1 MCRNCDLELTVSD
14 DGARTGLPADPVAAA
29 PDTATVF
36 RGGAVYTLDPRQ
48 PWADAVAVRGR
59 DIIAVGSDDHV
70 RAAAG
75 GDARL
80 VELAG
85 RMVMPGFVEAHIHP
99 LLGGFLTSGV
109 DLQQPGKAAA
119 LAAVAA
125 YARAHPNGPVRGFG
139 WRMDM
144 FGPDG
149 PNRADL
155 DAILPDRPA
164 LMFAIDG
171 HSLWVNSATLAVAG
185 ITADSPDPVPGFS
198 YYVRDA
204 DGHPTGFVLETPA
217 MLPIADAVEPMTTAL
232 LEQLFETWLP
242 KAAAAG
248 ITAVFDAGVP
258 PTADGSAGLA
268 GIYRD
273 LAAQGRLPFRVVAC
287 HLIKDPP
294 IDDAVRQAVALGAV
308 LDSEL
313 VRAGVLKIVGDGT
326 AEGHTAHLLEPYADK
341 PDWYGQSPFS
351 EAQWHRLV
359 AEADAAGLDIHIHAL
374 GDRTVRVALD
384 AIEAAIRANPPRD
397 RRHAI
402 AHLQFVD
409 AADLPRFGALGVIA
423 QFSANWFSADPGSV
437 DTTIR
442 RCGTERQAGMYRV
455 RELLDSG
462 ATVAFGTDWPAAGWY
477 STYKPLDAIEVAVTR
492 RLIGSPE
499 APLLEPAD
507 QRLDLAQALHANTL
521 GAARQLRLEHLVG
534 SLQPGKRADLLVLGE
549 NLFQVAPHRIAATAV
564 EMTMMNGRFTHGG

>member
-1 MCRNCDLELTVSD
+1 MENALGVSGYQSTMLIIVFVILAFGIATLFAALFLPTRWRLPYSMEFVFVGLLLILVWYGDKRSEEIYSAYQAPLEEGGVLESGVATDGEAFDEVYRVLAFQWGFAFINEHDEISRN
-14 DGARTGLPADPVAAA
+14 AAA
-29 PDTATVF
+29 V
-36 RGGAVYTLDPRQ
+36 
-48 PWADAVAVRGR
+48 
-59 DIIAVGSDDHV
+59 
-70 RAAAG
+70 
-75 GDARL
+75 
-80 VELAG
+80 
-85 RMVMPGFVEAHIHP
+85 
-99 LLGGFLTSGV
+99 
-109 DLQQPGKAAA
+109 QPGAKVLFSVFAND
-119 LAAVAA
+119 VI
-125 YARAHPNGPVRGFG
+125 HGFNI
-139 WRMDM
+139 
-144 FGPDG
+144 P
-149 PNRADL
+149 
-155 DAILPDRPA
+155 
-164 LMFAIDG
+164 
-171 HSLWVNSATLAVAG
+171 
-185 ITADSPDPVPGFS
+185 
-198 YYVRDA
+198 
-204 DGHPTGFVLETPA
+204 
-217 MLPIADAVEPMTTAL
+217 
-232 LEQLFETWLP
+232 
-242 KAAAAG
+242 AAG